1 MAAPGR
7 AVRGAPGPGA
17 PGGPGPRSPAARS
30 CLPPRGFMCRLF
42 HLPSFFFPQIEAD
55 FRLNGECVPRSAPSV
70 PTRRPP
76 SPAPGRSRAEDRHG
90 VPETKSRLL
99 AYRPHCSHRA
109 SSRPPFPGSQHP
121 QITAFPRGG
130 NGDPVSL
137 VAGSRAVLLR
147 RDSSRES
154 RLVDGRDLVSAPFS
168 FSLSSPFS
176 ACVFLSL
183 PRLLL

>member
-1 MAAPGR
+1 MVSVPPAPLECPHTPL
-7 AVRGAPGPGA
+7 AV
-17 PGGPGPRSPAARS
+17 SPAR
-30 CLPPRGFMCRLF
+30 
-42 HLPSFFFPQIEAD
+42 
-55 FRLNGECVPRSAPSV
+55 
-70 PTRRPP
+70 
-76 SPAPGRSRAEDRHG
+76 GRSRAEDRHG

-99 AYRPHCSHRA
+99 AHRPHCSHRA

-130 NGDPVSL
+130 NGDPASL

-176 ACVFLSL
+176 ACVFLFPPSASSL
-183 PRLLL
+183 SRPEGAFCRAEPHKSQTSPERQGLETKLSFFPK